1 MLDKDATDKLPVW
14 YVRCTLMFDKTHG
27 SSNDLKN
34 MQKDERDDF
43 LRSYIDR

>member
-1 MLDKDATDKLPVW
+1 MVLRT
-14 YVRCTLMFDKTHG
+14 
-27 SSNDLKN
+27 DLKN